1 MQEKFNKKDEDLL
14 WKKMKSGDQ
23 KSFSVIFKFY
33 YPKLYVYGIKLIPI
47 SDFVRDQIQDLFI
60 NIWQNREGLGD
71 VSNLNAYLFTS
82 LRRRLFNSKENRLK
96 TDPIDNLSEKD
107 CQAWVFEPDEFFD
120 TPLISSDIKG
130 KLIRNLNSL
139 PVNQR
144 EIIFLRFYNRLTY
157 KDIADIVNMKEQ
169 SVKNK
174 MPKILQK
181 LAEGI
186 TAVSREDVRDIDIML
201 FNLFLLFQKK

>member
-1 MQEKFNKKDEDLL
+1 MQEKINKKDEDLL
-14 WKKMKSGDQ
+14 WKRMKSGDQ

-33 YPKLYVYGIKLIPI
+33 YPKLYDYGIKLVPF

-71 VSNLNAYLFTS
+71 VSNLKAYLFTS
-82 LRRRLFNSKENRLK
+82 LRRRLFNSKENRLR
-96 TDPIDNLSEKD
+96 TDPIDSLSEKD
-107 CQAWVFEPDEFFD
+107 YQAWIFEPNEFID
-120 TPLISSDIKG
+120 TAFISSNIKE
-130 KLIRNLNSL
+130 KLLKNLNSL

-157 KDIADIVNMKEQ
+157 REIADIINVKEQ
-169 SVKNK
+169 SVKNN
-174 MPKILQK
+174 MPRILQK

-186 TAVSREDVRDIDIML
+186 TDISREDIRDIDIML
-201 FNLFLLFQKK
+201 FNLFLLFHKK